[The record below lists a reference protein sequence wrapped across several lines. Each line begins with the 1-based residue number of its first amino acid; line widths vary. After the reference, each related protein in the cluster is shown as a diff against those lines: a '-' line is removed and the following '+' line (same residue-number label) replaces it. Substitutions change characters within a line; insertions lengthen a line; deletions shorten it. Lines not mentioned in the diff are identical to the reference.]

1 MRYFILFILSIFTFN
16 LFAQASLR
24 FENRKIYL
32 GELDVNNAYGI
43 NFSYEN
49 ISDKPIILSY
59 EPISNLINATYKKE
73 AILPGEKGSVKI
85 NFYPEQEGPFNEK
98 LYIIVNEK
106 EKIELSLYGTVATIS
121 KSYKSLTE
129 SNKLFGD
136 RDIAFMVVDAQ
147 TFVGIPYAK
156 VFIKN
161 VTNQKSY
168 IGVANR
174 FGALI
179 NRIPEGKYSIQAL
192 VKDYGKEV
200 LDIKLDPNRNIA
212 FILLD
217 KPEIKDTLIKKDSLA
232 RFVSFKKDSSL
243 VEASRDTLDS
253 VAEEKELNVKAPF
266 YDPRPNPSPEIAIGL
281 PASASPTSSLSNRK
295 TLSLILLID
304 VSKSMEKPNRIGILK
319 KSIIHLIKN
328 YQPQDYMAIL
338 TFNDQVDELM
348 ERSQIIQKEKAI
360 VSVSSI
366 LPSGTTDGVLGI
378 DKAFEILQKNYMTEA
393 INMVIIATDGKMNKY
408 AYDDKA
414 MLEKIEKM
422 NENGILTSVVGF
434 GTSQNQKT
442 KLSQMAEAGGGVYID
457 MNLDTENLE
466 SVLLDDIYSTLL
478 QVK

>member
-1 MRYFILFILSIFTFN
+1 MRYFILFVLSIFTFN
-16 LFAQASLR
+16 LSSQVSLR

-32 GELDVNNAYGI
+32 GELDINNAYGI

-49 ISDKPIILSY
+49 ISDKPIMLSY

-73 AILPGEKGSVKI
+73 AILPGEKGNVKI

-192 VKDYGKEV
+192 VKDYGKDV
-200 LDIKLDPNRNIA
+200 LDRNIA

-217 KPEIKDTLIKKDSLA
+217 KPELKDTILKRDSIPVLASFKTDSTAILDSLEGSPPMAYIKD
-232 RFVSFKKDSSL
+232 V
-243 VEASRDTLDS
+243 DT
-253 VAEEKELNVKAPF
+253 KAPY
-266 YDPRPNPSPEIAIGL
+266 YDPKPNTSPEIAIGL
-281 PASASPTSSLSNRK
+281 PASTSPSTSLSNRK
-295 TLSLILLID
+295 TLNLILLID

-319 KSIIHLIKN
+319 KSIIHLVKN

-338 TFNDQVDELM
+338 TFNDQVNELM

-378 DKAFEILQKNYMTEA
+378 DKAFEILQKNYMPEA
-393 INMVIIATDGKMNKY
+393 INMVIIATDGKINKY
-408 AYDDKA
+408 AFDDKA